1 MKVKM
6 KIIKRILCCLIIICI
21 LLFIANTTVFTNY
34 IVFEY
39 MNTYLCCAI
48 TILVYS
54 LICLKLIN
62 IKKKAI
68 SITVIVIL
76 MLIAFSSCY
85 MFVEISHLLH
95 RNSQYYDIKI
105 DNLSNDYDIVL
116 YEFGAFRGKSGCLC
130 IKINEYVHKK
140 IENTKYTVATGITLS
155 DPNNLILS
163 YNAETNEL
171 IMKYKSSPNSDY
183 TEQIAI
189 ID

>member
-34 IVFEY
+34 IIFEY
-39 MNTYLCCAI
+39 LDTYLICAI
-48 TILVYS
+48 IILVFI
-54 LICLKLIN
+54 LICLKLTKIQ
-62 IKKKAI
+62 KRVI
-68 SITVIVIL
+68 SIIAITISLVTVFLTCFI
-76 MLIAFSSCY
+76 
-85 MFVEISHLLH
+85 FVDISHRLH
-95 RNSQYYDIKI
+95 RNPQYYDIKI
-105 DNLSNDYDIVL
+105 NNLPNDYEIVL
-116 YEFGAFRGKSGCLC
+116 YEYGAFRGKSGCLC